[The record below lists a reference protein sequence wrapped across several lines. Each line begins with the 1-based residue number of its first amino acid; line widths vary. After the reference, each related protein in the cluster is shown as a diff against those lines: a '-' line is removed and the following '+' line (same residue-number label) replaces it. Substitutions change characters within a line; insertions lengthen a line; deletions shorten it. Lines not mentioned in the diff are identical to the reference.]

1 MSHEVT
7 VGLEIH
13 QQLDTRKLFCDCP
26 SCLVEEE
33 GASFQRRLRP
43 TQSEM
48 GEIDRAALAQAERK
62 MRFRYQAPPSASCLV
77 DADEEP
83 PHAANAEAVELALT
97 VAALVEASPVDEI
110 HFMRKLVIDGSNT
123 TGFQRTAMVAM
134 DGFLEVNGRRISIAS
149 LCLEEDAAR
158 KVETSGSEITY
169 RLDRL
174 GIPLIEIA
182 TGPDMHSPDEVKEV
196 AQRLGSIMRATRKV
210 KRGIG
215 TIREDINISIPGGA
229 RVEIKGVQELRMLPI
244 YVEKEME
251 RQRSLLSIRDILQE
265 RGVGPAT
272 VESIDITSTFD
283 GCTSKVISGA
293 LKSGGKVLASK
304 LPGFAGVLRS
314 ADGRLRLGAEM
325 AQRARTRG
333 VKGIFHS
340 DELPA
345 YGIGQEYVDAVRQ
358 ALGSAPGDAFVL
370 CAADEAKA
378 RNALEAAV
386 ERANEALVGVPEETR
401 DPQPDGSSTYSR
413 PLPGAA
419 RMYPETDVPP
429 IAVPAER
436 MDRIRANLP
445 ELPEARTKR
454 IAADYGIHEQQAR
467 QLVREGWD
475 DVFEEIAADREMAAL
490 AARTLTSTLSEL
502 ERDVDISRLDEAA
515 FKAAFAGVS
524 AGKFAKEAMP
534 DVLRKMAEGKGV
546 DDAVKELGLSAMSVD
561 EAREIVAKVVRER
574 EAFVREKGMGAVGPL
589 MGPVMAELRGRLD
602 GKAANELLREE
613 LKKLLS

>member
-1 MSHEVT
+1 
-7 VGLEIH
+7 
-13 QQLDTRKLFCDCP
+13 
-26 SCLVEEE
+26 
-33 GASFQRRLRP
+33 
-43 TQSEM
+43 
-48 GEIDRAALAQAERK
+48 
-62 MRFRYQAPPSASCLV
+62 
-77 DADEEP
+77 
-83 PHAANAEAVELALT
+83 
-97 VAALVEASPVDEI
+97 
-110 HFMRKLVIDGSNT
+110 
-123 TGFQRTAMVAM
+123 
-134 DGFLEVNGRRISIAS
+134 
-149 LCLEEDAAR
+149 
-158 KVETSGSEITY
+158 
-169 RLDRL
+169 
-174 GIPLIEIA
+174 
-182 TGPDMHSPDEVKEV
+182 
-196 AQRLGSIMRATRKV
+196 
-210 KRGIG
+210 
-215 TIREDINISIPGGA
+215 
-229 RVEIKGVQELRMLPI
+229 
-244 YVEKEME
+244 
-251 RQRSLLSIRDILQE
+251 
-265 RGVGPAT
+265 
-272 VESIDITSTFD
+272 
-283 GCTSKVISGA
+283 
-293 LKSGGKVLASK
+293 
-304 LPGFAGVLRS
+304 
-314 ADGRLRLGAEM
+314 M

-515 FKAAFAGVS
+515 FKAAFVGVS

>member
-1 MSHEVT
+1 
-7 VGLEIH
+7 
-13 QQLDTRKLFCDCP
+13 
-26 SCLVEEE
+26 
-33 GASFQRRLRP
+33 
-43 TQSEM
+43 
-48 GEIDRAALAQAERK
+48 
-62 MRFRYQAPPSASCLV
+62 
-77 DADEEP
+77 
-83 PHAANAEAVELALT
+83 
-97 VAALVEASPVDEI
+97 
-110 HFMRKLVIDGSNT
+110 
-123 TGFQRTAMVAM
+123 
-134 DGFLEVNGRRISIAS
+134 
-149 LCLEEDAAR
+149 
-158 KVETSGSEITY
+158 
-169 RLDRL
+169 
-174 GIPLIEIA
+174 
-182 TGPDMHSPDEVKEV
+182 
-196 AQRLGSIMRATRKV
+196 
-210 KRGIG
+210 
-215 TIREDINISIPGGA
+215 
-229 RVEIKGVQELRMLPI
+229 
-244 YVEKEME
+244 
-251 RQRSLLSIRDILQE
+251 
-265 RGVGPAT
+265 
-272 VESIDITSTFD
+272 
-283 GCTSKVISGA
+283 
-293 LKSGGKVLASK
+293 
-304 LPGFAGVLRS
+304 
-314 ADGRLRLGAEM
+314 M

-345 YGIGQEYVDAVRQ
+345 YVIEPQYVEAVRG
-358 ALGSAPGDAFVL
+358 ALQLGPQDAFVL
-370 CAADEAKA
+370 CAAPETRARDALKA
-378 RNALEAAV
+378 AIA
-386 ERANEALVGVPEETR
+386 RANEALAGVPEETR

-429 IAVPAER
+429 IPVPAER
-436 MDRIRANLP
+436 MERILANLP
-445 ELPEARTKR
+445 ELPEVRIGR
-454 IAADYGIHEQQAR
+454 IAAEYGIHEQQAR

>member
-1 MSHEVT
+1 
-7 VGLEIH
+7 
-13 QQLDTRKLFCDCP
+13 
-26 SCLVEEE
+26 
-33 GASFQRRLRP
+33 
-43 TQSEM
+43 
-48 GEIDRAALAQAERK
+48 
-62 MRFRYQAPPSASCLV
+62 
-77 DADEEP
+77 
-83 PHAANAEAVELALT
+83 
-97 VAALVEASPVDEI
+97 
-110 HFMRKLVIDGSNT
+110 
-123 TGFQRTAMVAM
+123 
-134 DGFLEVNGRRISIAS
+134 
-149 LCLEEDAAR
+149 
-158 KVETSGSEITY
+158 
-169 RLDRL
+169 
-174 GIPLIEIA
+174 
-182 TGPDMHSPDEVKEV
+182 
-196 AQRLGSIMRATRKV
+196 
-210 KRGIG
+210 
-215 TIREDINISIPGGA
+215 
-229 RVEIKGVQELRMLPI
+229 
-244 YVEKEME
+244 
-251 RQRSLLSIRDILQE
+251 
-265 RGVGPAT
+265 
-272 VESIDITSTFD
+272 
-283 GCTSKVISGA
+283 
-293 LKSGGKVLASK
+293 
-304 LPGFAGVLRS
+304 
-314 ADGRLRLGAEM
+314 M

-602 GKAANELLREE
+602 GKAANELFREE